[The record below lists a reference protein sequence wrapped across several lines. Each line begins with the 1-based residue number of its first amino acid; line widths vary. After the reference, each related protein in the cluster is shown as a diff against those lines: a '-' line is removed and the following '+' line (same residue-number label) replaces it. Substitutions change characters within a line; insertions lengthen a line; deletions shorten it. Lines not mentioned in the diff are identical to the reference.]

1 MNNVRIPEYFELRQ
15 IAKSREAIN
24 RSLQAVGMNKYALP
38 EDILHE
44 CWSKES
50 LEQAKEEEK
59 TDEKKRV
66 LLVDKRNNVENIL
79 IILEDIKEH
88 FLPDNQ

>member
-1 MNNVRIPEYFELRQ
+1 MFIEKLTLFFV
-15 IAKSREAIN
+15 AC
-24 RSLQAVGMNKYALP
+24 SLLCKLLLP

-50 LEQAKEEEK
+50 LEQAAEEEK
-59 TDEKKRV
+59 TEEKKRV